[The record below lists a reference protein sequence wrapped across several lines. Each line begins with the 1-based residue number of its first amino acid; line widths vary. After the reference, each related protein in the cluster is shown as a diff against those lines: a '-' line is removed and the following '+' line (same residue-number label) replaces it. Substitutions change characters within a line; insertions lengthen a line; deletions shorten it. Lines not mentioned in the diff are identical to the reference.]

1 MHPVR
6 HRQVLLNQPLKLRP
20 SHLAALTAPTQSLTP
35 CTTNLMPKP
44 RQPLQVVGYGKV
56 IEVAAHDA
64 LKPFANELN
73 RLVTPTFQ
81 CFANRCKRSPHP
93 LLHGQAQDFER
104 PVAILRATVRKTKKV
119 ESLRP
124 SQSAPFP
131 ALLSVAAKFNQ
142 SRFLGM
148 KRQSK
153 FAQASL
159 HLFEKPFRKEMQ

>member
-20 SHLAALTAPTQSLTP
+20 SHLAALTAPTQSLT
-35 CTTNLMPKP
+35 
-44 RQPLQVVGYGKV
+44 
-56 IEVAAHDA
+56 
-64 LKPFANELN
+64 PFANELN